1 MATALDYKKELLST
15 FRNLGKNATE
25 IEKSLGNNKEFK
37 DAIDK
42 INKGAGNAKQI
53 KGEVLKAFRDAFS
66 TVGIG
71 KSGVLTIGIID
82 NLKEKIN
89 K

>member
-1 MATALDYKKELLST
+1 LLT
-15 FRNLGKNATE
+15 FRNLGKNAEE
-25 IEKSLGNNKEFK
+25 IEKSLDNNKDFK
-37 DAIDK
+37 EAIDK

-53 KGEVLKAFRDAFS
+53 KGEILKAFRDAFS

-71 KSGVLTIGIID
+71 KSGVLTTGIID
-82 NLKEKIN
+82 KLKEKLN